1 MTDTININETVAQ
14 LEGLYN
20 GYNTILKDAKDQLAE
35 LDTNLTPEQIDQV
48 AAKIAAQ
55 PSLIDSVAT
64 NVRFNITTEVG
75 QLDDAI
81 IEQIATA
88 LQSKMEER
96 YLQVTREAIE
106 QKIQQVLEDGLL
118 ERVIEQRL
126 KQSEEMNAF
135 IDVVAAMSRVVN
147 GVDRIQEM
155 NKSQSA
161 N

>member
-35 LDTNLTPEQIDQV
+35 LDTSLTPEQIDQV
-48 AAKIAAQ
+48 ATKIGTQ

-64 NVRFNITTEVG
+64 NVRSNITNEVG
-75 QLDDAI
+75 ELDDAI
-81 IEQIATA
+81 IEQIAIA
-88 LQSKMEER
+88 LQAKMEDR
-96 YLQVTREAIE
+96 YLQVTRQAIE

-126 KQSEEMNAF
+126 KESAEINAF
-135 IDVVAAMSRVVN
+135 VDIAAAMSRVVN
-147 GVDRIQEM
+147 GVDRIQQM
-155 NKSQSA
+155 NQQPK
-161 N
+161 